1 MVQAKDFALKTLN
14 NAIVPMIMDLMRNAI
29 YGQKNLNIL
38 QPDEKNPKEGE

>member
-1 MVQAKDFALKTLN
+1 MVQAKDFVLKTLN

-38 QPDEKNPKEGE
+38 QPADNIVKEGE